1 MPRPKRPAGPPRPRR
16 VFTEEFKTEAVQMLR
31 ARQADGATLAAVSR
45 ELDVGADQLRLWERL
60 AVARGA
66 VAPPTESEADEL
78 RRLRRENAVLK
89 QEREF
94 LKKAT
99 AFFAK
104 ESR

>member
-1 MPRPKRPAGPPRPRR
+1 MPRPKRPAGPPRPKR
-16 VFTEEFKTEAVQMLR
+16 VFTSEFKAEAVQLLR
-31 ARQADGATLAAVSR
+31 TRQAAGATLAAVSR
-45 ELDVGADQLRLWERL
+45 ELDVSPDQLRLWERL
-60 AVARGA
+60 AVQRGA
-66 VAPPTESEADEL
+66 VPRATESEAEEL
-78 RRLRRENAVLK
+78 RRLRREVETLR

>member
-1 MPRPKRPAGPPRPRR
+1 MPRPKRPAGPARAKR
-16 VFTEEFKTEAVQMLR
+16 VFTAEFKAEAVRLLR
-31 ARQADGATLAAVSR
+31 TRRAEGATLAAVSR
-45 ELDVGADQLRLWERL
+45 ELDVSADQLRLWERL
-60 AVARGA
+60 EVQRGA
-66 VAPPTESEADEL
+66 IPRASESEAEEL
-78 RRLRRENAVLK
+78 KRLRRENAVLK

>member
-1 MPRPKRPAGPPRPRR
+1 MPRPKRPAGPSRERR
-16 VFTEEFKTEAVQMLR
+16 VFTSEFKAEAVRLLQ
-31 ARQADGATLAAVSR
+31 ARQAEGATLAAVSR

-60 AVARGA
+60 AIARGA
-66 VAPPTESEADEL
+66 VSRPTESEAEEL
-78 RRLRRENAVLK
+78 HRLRRENAVLK

>member
-1 MPRPKRPAGPPRPRR
+1 
-16 VFTEEFKTEAVQMLR
+16 
-31 ARQADGATLAAVSR
+31 VSR
-45 ELDVGADQLRLWERL
+45 ELDVSADQLRLWERL
-60 AVARGA
+60 AVQQGA
-66 VAPPTESEADEL
+66 VLRAPESEAEEL

>member
-1 MPRPKRPAGPPRPRR
+1 MPRPKRPSGPARAKR
-16 VFTEEFKTEAVQMLR
+16 VYTAEFKAEAVRLLHTER
-31 ARQADGATLAAVSR
+31 AAGATLAAVSR
-45 ELDVGADQLRLWERL
+45 QLDVSPDQLRVWERQQ
-60 AVARGA
+60 VAQGA
-66 VAPPTESEADEL
+66 VPRATESEGEEL
-78 RRLRRENAVLK
+78 RRLRREVAVLR